1 MKLPFVPMWLFTA
14 LLHTAGVQLL
24 GRGLALMTAV
34 VFARALG
41 PEMFGQYSI
50 AMSLVTV
57 AILPA
62 VAGVPAL
69 LMRELG
75 RRQPANSG
83 ASLPLIARMALLH
96 WAHQH
101 ALLGALFAIIV
112 LALTFLLGLW
122 PTNLTPLFWGIVALI
137 PVRALLLNQTAM
149 ITALQRPAWSQIPL
163 NVVLPVG
170 ALLALLGG
178 TYFPLLLPAWF
189 TVAVPTTVADA
200 EALPHPSSL
209 LSAAWLLWLQL
220 GAHLLALLVCFQL
233 YRRALRGFCQH
244 LETPTPHAWRLALL
258 PLSLVALV
266 GTLSNELG
274 TLFLALFSSEE
285 QVGYFRVA
293 MQLTT
298 LLSMGLQAVNTI
310 TGPKIATM
318 YHAGRLVDAQRLL
331 RQSVRLS
338 CACVV
343 PAVVFLVV
351 LNKPLIAWLFGPQYA
366 AVSELVLIFCVG
378 QLVNVLMGSVGLVI
392 NMTGHEVRGLMVQLS
407 VLVVVIG
414 LLLVLVPL
422 YQAKG
427 AAIAVTAGLIL
438 WNLLLSIG
446 SYRWA
451 SLKTWYSFK

>member
-1 MKLPFVPMWLFTA
+1 MKLPLVPRWLFTA
-14 LLHTAGVQLL
+14 LLHTAGVQML

-75 RRQPANSG
+75 RSQQANG
-83 ASLPLIARMALLH
+83 NALIARVSLLQ

-101 ALLGALFAIIV
+101 ALLGAFFALVV
-112 LALTFLLGLW
+112 LALTFFLGLW
-122 PTNLTPLFWGIVALI
+122 PSKLTPLFWGIVALL

-149 ITALQRPAWSQIPL
+149 ITALQRPAWSQIPV
-163 NVVLPVG
+163 NVVLPITL
-170 ALLALLGG
+170 LLALFGG
-178 TYFPLLLPAWF
+178 AYLWPWLLTQLPLLMPS
-189 TVAVPTTVADA
+189 TVADA
-200 EALPHPSSL
+200 EPNRHALSSSWL
-209 LSAAWLLWLQL
+209 ATVHLLWLQF
-220 GAHLLALLVCFQL
+220 GAHLGALLVSFML
-233 YRRALRGFCQH
+233 YRRALQGFCQR
-244 LETPTPHAWRLALL
+244 LEPPTPNTWRLALL
-258 PLSLVALV
+258 PLSLVALL

-274 TLFLALFSSEE
+274 TLFLAVFSSEE

-310 TGPKIATM
+310 TGPKIATL
-318 YHAGRLVDAQRLL
+318 YHAGRLLDAQRLL

-351 LNKPLIAWLFGPQYA
+351 LNKPLIGWLFGPQYA
-366 AVSELVLIFCVG
+366 PVSDLVLILCVG

-392 NMTGHEVRGLMVQLS
+392 NMTGYEVRGLIIQLS
-407 VLVVVIG
+407 VLVLVAG

-427 AAIAVTAGLIL
+427 AAIAVTTGLIL